1 MADINQV
8 ITLGV
13 GTPSGILEF
22 LTFGLQIAQI
32 TQPLILFFGNMDLP
46 IRAAITIEDLPI
58 RAAMALSLDLTPP

>member
-22 LTFGLQIAQI
+22 LTFGLQIAQ
-32 TQPLILFFGNMDLP
+32 PLVLFFGNMDLP